1 MRGVPAR
8 RTTVHIDGWLRVGCR
23 HAIAIDITTVDG
35 VIFVFSLLR
44 NTLMKENPAFSL
56 FGRTG
61 FSRSSPIKC
70 RSSRSCKSQHVEDTP
85 TSFVTQT
92 TFGYNCIFQNNFPLE
107 IFKANRESPPGTS
120 AYPLGLAS
128 CVTSRGTRRSRR
140 TRSPEAWPCTVLH
153 GNSSTK

>member
-1 MRGVPAR
+1 MRGVSAR

-23 HAIAIDITTVDG
+23 HAIAIDITIVDG

-56 FGRTG
+56 FGRSG

-92 TFGYNCIFQNNFPLE
+92 PLGYNCIFQIFPLKFLKHIE
-107 IFKANRESPPGTS
+107 SVLREPPRTTRPSQLCDEPG
-120 AYPLGLAS
+120 YP
-128 CVTSRGTRRSRR
+128 
-140 TRSPEAWPCTVLH
+140 PEPSHSLPGGMAVH
-153 GNSSTK
+153 GFAR